1 MGTEQII
8 RLQAMEQEI
17 GDLNQQLQLIEQSIS
32 ELQLLMQSLEE
43 IDKTDGKEIL
53 VDLGKRIYLP
63 VEIKEKKLTLDVG
76 SKFFV
81 KKTIPEINKT
91 IGEDLIRLITAK
103 REVIER
109 MRSLQGEVE
118 FLINEFEQDKT
129 KKENKINKK

>member
-8 RLQAMEQEI
+8 KLQAMEQEI
-17 GDLNQQLQLIEQSIS
+17 GELNQQLQLIEQSIS

-43 IDKTDGKEIL
+43 IDETKGNEIL
-53 VDLGKRIYLP
+53 VDLGRRIYLP

-76 SKFFV
+76 SKLFV

-91 IGEDLIRLITAK
+91 IEEDLIKLITAK

-118 FLINEFEQDKT
+118 FLINEFEQERD
-129 KKENKINKK
+129 KKENKMSKK